1 MDKWDYIDLI
11 SKRDHRYGYLLL
23 EMMERYNKNNL
34 QEITYNESKEFYEE
48 IVSKNIYG

>member
-34 QEITYNESKEFYEE
+34 QEITEQEAKDFYIALGNKGE
-48 IVSKNIYG
+48 